1 MATPHDPDDFPFRLS
16 MTARRDHYPRGAVSL
31 LGRATASMP
40 LRARTR
46 HFAAKTVVK
55 RVRPAFRG
63 AGPSRRVFVKVKVVM
78 RTPNARASLKACVRY
93 FGREGAGEEG
103 ARAAFFGPHE
113 DRPDAKAEVDRW
125 ADDRRHYR
133 IVVNPEDGP
142 FYAGFATTGATL
154 SSAAVMQR
162 TACAAGVRPWRPK
175 S

>member
-1 MATPHDPDDFPFRLS
+1 